1 MPITVKPLPLDI
13 LLLVCRVILYAVL
26 VVFGLVL
33 LLVAGI
39 SLYGAFANPDL
50 ARTHGRHERA
60 VAPDGGGGVSF
71 RAVVSVGS
79 STAWPKADP
88 FNLVNSGRLQ
98 QLAWLTLAFQM
109 LALAAHARGGDFRI
123 LHINGVEGLFS
134 TGGGISFGRF
144 PAGARAVHPR
154 PRVPQGRRD
163 ARRAGRNRVMPITVK
178 LDDLLHARR
187 MTMTELAERI
197 DLTLANV
204 SILKTGKARA
214 IRFSTLEAIC
224 RELECQPGDLL
235 GYETG

>member
-1 MPITVKPLPLDI
+1 MPITVKPLPRDI

-50 ARTHGRHERA
+50 AARMAGMNVLSLLMVGVAFRFVQLLGRIIDS
-60 VAPDGGGGVSF
+60 VAEG
-71 RAVVSVGS
+71 
-79 STAWPKADP
+79 DP

-134 TGGGISFGRF
+134 TGGGISFGGFLLALVLFILARVF
-144 PAGARAVHPR
+144 RHGAAMREDLE
-154 PRVPQGRRD
+154 G
-163 ARRAGRNRVMPITVK
+163 TV
-178 LDDLLHARR
+178 
-187 MTMTELAERI
+187 
-197 DLTLANV
+197 
-204 SILKTGKARA
+204 
-214 IRFSTLEAIC
+214 
-224 RELECQPGDLL
+224 
-235 GYETG
+235 